1 MLEVAVM
8 KKHFFRTILS
18 FCVIAL
24 LVGNPLV
31 AFCAYEMGDENID
44 GIDELT
50 PSELSDIEDEAYD
63 EVDESAIRDEIDEDD
78 LYSQIN
84 EDELRDEID
93 MDELETQ
100 IDEEELLAQIDDE
113 DLEAELEQREAEE
126 AEKNGFD
133 VKTAKVEIDP
143 HPVDVTNISYPT
155 WGSVSPFDYILD
167 PQELIYRTDAVRYG
181 GGKVEEAATL
191 LFRNKEG
198 DYDFSSRSDMLSVKN
213 MGNVPAKFELVA
225 EIENADEVVFTDS
238 DEFEG
243 TDCSIYLAIV
253 DADGNETPIGND
265 LEARIEVELDA
276 APDNAYAYAWNE
288 EKQTFDFGLT
298 ADPENIDFDSYTFG
312 LVGKCNSYGDWS
324 KLKTCPKINIT
335 WSAVSVLTDWEAVNA
350 KKAQEEA
357 ERKSLHDA
365 KIDALR
371 DEKLRELKDAALEEL
386 VEEKLSELI
395 EEKKAELLEDEFE
408 RLFKEEYLRIRKD
421 KILIR
426 ISDKREREAEDD
438 DVYYDASDDGTGYDG
453 GGSDNSGYADD
464 SYSGDESTGVDNTS
478 EGGSTSG
485 SDSDPQDGDAGAVD
499 GSSDS
504 GSDSGEDASYA
515 EESGAEASTLD
526 SYYESADESADETI
540 DETAG
545 EAADADY
552 EEIFD

>member
-1 MLEVAVM
+1 M

-18 FCVIAL
+18 FCVTAL

-31 AFCAYEMGDENID
+31 AFCAYEKGDEYID

-63 EVDESAIRDEIDEDD
+63 AVDESAIRDEIDEDG
-78 LYSQIN
+78 LYSQID

-93 MDELETQ
+93 MEELESQ
-100 IDEEELLAQIDDE
+100 IDEDELLSQIDDE

-126 AEKNGFD
+126 AEKDGSD

-155 WGSVSPFDYILD
+155 WGKDSPFDYVID
-167 PQELIYRTDAVRYG
+167 PMQLIYATNAAKYG
-181 GGKVEEAATL
+181 GGNVEEDANL

-213 MGNVPAKFELVA
+213 MGNVPAKFELIA
-225 EIENADEVVFTDS
+225 EIEDAEDVIFTDS
-238 DEFEG
+238 DEFDG
-243 TDCSIYLAIV
+243 NDCSLYLALV
-253 DADGNETPIGND
+253 DAEGNETPIGND
-265 LEARIEVELDA
+265 LEEKIEIELGP
-276 APDNAYAYAWNE
+276 APDNAYAYTWNE
-288 EKQTFDFGLT
+288 ETQTFDYGLT
-298 ADPENIDFDSYTFG
+298 TDPENIDFDSYSFG
-312 LVGKCNSYGDWS
+312 LVGKCNGNGNWS
-324 KLKTCPKINIT
+324 KLRKCPTIKIS
-335 WSAVSVLTDWEAVNA
+335 WSAVSVLTDWDAVNA

-395 EEKKAELLEDEFE
+395 EEKKDELLEDEFE
-408 RLFKEEYLRIRKD
+408 RLFKEEYLGIREE
-421 KILIR
+421 KIR
-426 ISDKREREAEDD
+426 TYISDKREREAEDD

-526 SYYESADESADETI
+526 SYYESASESADETI

-545 EAADADY
+545 EAADADC
-552 EEIFD
+552 EEVFD